1 MKNSLIKDTFRE
13 IKGSLSRFLAIFA
26 IVALGVAF
34 FSGVKATGPNMKATG
49 DRYFDEYRFMDIHL
63 LSTLGFTDKD
73 VEAVKNLQETQG
85 VFPTYSMDGLVNIE
99 NKDQGIKV
107 FALPLDKLDSKDED
121 FINRPRLIEGRL
133 PEKSG
138 EAVVEKGK
146 ILSNGLSIGDK
157 IKIKSGTDKDI
168 EESLKTNEFT
178 IVGVVES
185 PYYISYER
193 GRTSIGNGKISAYI
207 MIPQEDFNIPAYTD
221 IFITSNNA
229 RKEASYS
236 EEYKNIINPVKDKL
250 EALGD
255 ERKEIRYEEIMAEAQ
270 KELSK
275 AKKDLA
281 EGEETQKKELKEAED
296 KLQDG
301 RNKIAQGEKALKE
314 NRQRFKNIITD
325 AENKLNQGYKDLQQG
340 EKKYEEQYSA
350 FLENKSRAEKEFA
363 AAEKQIAEG
372 ESQLTSA
379 QQKINDLKYILENN
393 KSLTEAERQMLQQ
406 QIAAGEAAISKERA
420 HIEASKK
427 QLQGKKQELKAGGL
441 KLQEA
446 KRTLGASKVKL
457 EQESEK
463 LEASKKKAEDEF
475 SAAERK
481 IESSKAEL
489 KKGEEEYEKGKR
501 ESDEK
506 LADARNK
513 IADAEEDIN
522 SIEKPKWY
530 VLDRNTNFGYVEYGN
545 AADRMDAISKVF
557 PVFFFLIAALVSLTT
572 MTRMVDEQRIYIGT
586 YKAMG
591 YGKAAIASK
600 YLIYALLASL
610 TGGLVGVLI
619 GVQVFPRVIFN
630 AFRMMYILPEFV
642 VEFDGPSVALAIAGS
657 VLTTL
662 AATWF
667 ACYKELMAAPALLM
681 RPKAPKSGKR
691 IFLERIKP
699 LWSRLS
705 FTHKVTARNIFRYK
719 KRFIMTIL
727 GIGGCTALLLVG
739 FGLKDSIVS
748 ITSKQF
754 EEIFKY
760 QLIIDLKDSINS
772 GKNAEFINS
781 LSQEHRI
788 TDHMFMREENI
799 KMDAGGEEKSVS
811 LMVPKDTK
819 TLEDFISLR
828 GRVNQDKLHLTDE
841 GVILTEKLSKGLN
854 VKIGDKVSIRGE
866 EDERYEAEII
876 GITENYAG
884 HYAYMTPVLYEKL
897 YGKKP
902 EFHKI
907 MAKTSES
914 SSDFENKL
922 SEDLLTHQEVSSLSF
937 TTEINR
943 TFSDVTR
950 SLNYVIIV
958 LIVSAGALAFIVL
971 YNLTNINVSE
981 RLREIATIKVL
992 GFYDKEVSAYV
1003 YRENIILTMLGALV
1017 GLVLGIFLH
1026 QFIVVTSEVENL
1038 MFGREIKAMSYVYS
1052 FILTMIFAGIVNL
1065 VMYHKLKKIKMVESL
1080 KSVD

>member
-1 MKNSLIKDTFRE
+1 MKSSLIKDTFRE

-49 DRYFDEYRFMDIHL
+49 DKYFDEYRFMDIHL
-63 LSTLGFTDKD
+63 LSNLGFTEKD
-73 VEAVKNLQETQG
+73 VEAIEDMKETEG
-85 VFPTYSMDGLVNIE
+85 VFPTYSMDGLISIE
-99 NKDQGIKV
+99 NKDQAIKI
-107 FALPLDKLDSKDED
+107 FALPLNKLSSQDED
-121 FINRPRLIEGRL
+121 FLNRPRLIEGRL

-157 IKIKSGTDKDI
+157 IKITSGTDKGI
-168 EESLKTNEFT
+168 EESLKTDEFT

-185 PYYISYER
+185 PYFISYER

-207 MIPQEDFNIPAYTD
+207 MIPQEDFDIPAYTD
-221 IFITSNNA
+221 IFITSRDA
-229 RKEASYS
+229 RRELSYS
-236 EEYKNIINPVKDKL
+236 EAYKSRVNSIKDKL
-250 EALGD
+250 EALSGKR
-255 ERKEIRYEEIMAEAQ
+255 EEIRYEEIMAEAQ
-270 KELSK
+270 EELSK

-281 EGEETQKKELKEAED
+281 EGEETQRKELREAED

-301 RNKIAQGEKALKE
+301 RSKIVQGEKELRE
-314 NRQRFKNIITD
+314 NQQKFNEVIAD
-325 AENKLNQGYKDLQQG
+325 AENKLSQGYKDLEQG
-340 EKKYEEQYSA
+340 EKRYKEQYSA
-350 FLENKSRAEKEFA
+350 FLDNKDKAEKGFA
-363 AAEKQIAEG
+363 AAEQQISEA
-372 ESQLTSA
+372 ESQLARGQES
-379 QQKINDLKYILENN
+379 INGLKYILETNE
-393 KSLTEAERQMLQQ
+393 SLTETERQRLQQ
-406 QIAAGEAAISKERA
+406 QITAGEAALSQSREQLESSKRQLAER
-420 HIEASKK
+420 KK
-427 QLQGKKQELKAGGL
+427 ELKAGEL
-441 KLQEA
+441 QIQEA
-446 KRTLGASKVKL
+446 KKTLDASKIKL
-457 EQESEK
+457 AEESKK
-463 LEASKKKAEDEF
+463 LEASKKQAEDKF
-475 SAAERK
+475 SEAERK
-481 IESSKAEL
+481 LESSKAEL
-489 KKGEEEYEKGKR
+489 RKGEEEYEKGKR
-501 ESDEK
+501 EFDEK
-506 LADARNK
+506 LADARRK
-513 IADAEEDIN
+513 IAEAEEDVKN
-522 SIEKPKWY
+522 IEKPEWY

-630 AFRMMYILPEFV
+630 AFRMMYILPDFV
-642 VEFDGPSVALAIAGS
+642 VEFNGPSAALAISGS

-667 ACYKELMAAPALLM
+667 ACYKELMATPALLM

-691 IFLERIKP
+691 ILLERFKP

-754 EEIFKY
+754 DEIFKY

-772 GKNAEFINS
+772 GKNGEFINS
-781 LSQEHRI
+781 LSKEDRI

-811 LMVPKDTK
+811 LMVPEDNKA
-819 TLEDFISLR
+819 LEDFIVLR
-828 GRVNQDKLHLTDE
+828 GRIKQDKLNLEDE
-841 GVILTEKLSKGLN
+841 GIILTEKLAKGLN
-854 VKIGDKVSIRGE
+854 VKAGDKVSIKGE
-866 EDERYEAEII
+866 EDESYEALVT

-884 HYAYMTPVLYEKL
+884 HYAYMTPALYEKL

-922 SEDLLTHQEVSSLSF
+922 SEDMLTHPEITSLSF

-943 TFSDVTR
+943 SFSDVTK

-1038 MFGREIKAMSYVYS
+1038 MFGREIQAMSYVYS
-1052 FILTMIFAGIVNL
+1052 FILTMVFAGIVNL
-1065 VMYHKLKKIKMVESL
+1065 VMYYKLKKIKMVESL